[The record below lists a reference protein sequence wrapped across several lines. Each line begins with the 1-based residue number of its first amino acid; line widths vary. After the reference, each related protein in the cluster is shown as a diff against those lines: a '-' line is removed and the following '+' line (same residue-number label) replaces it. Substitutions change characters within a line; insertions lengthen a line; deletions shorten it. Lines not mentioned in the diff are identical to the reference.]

1 MANTTRFDD
10 RFFDSTRGR
19 IVTLL
24 RRGNLTVNELVAEL
38 SLTDNAVRAHLLS
51 LERDGLV
58 VQKGTVRG
66 HRKPHFVYGISEK
79 ARDLFPRPYGTLFN
93 RLLSS
98 LKATLRRPTLEARLR
113 EVGKSIGDDVASPVP
128 LSREARFEQALT
140 ALESLGGSARVTYES
155 GEAVIQ
161 SDGCPFTEAVEE
173 HPEVCKVTESLLESV
188 LQTDVKEAC
197 DRSTSPKCRFI
208 VSQD

>member
-1 MANTTRFDD
+1 MASTTRFDD

-24 RRGNLTVNELVAEL
+24 RRTNLTVNELVSEL

-58 VQKGTVRG
+58 VQRGSVKG
-66 HRKPHFVYGISEK
+66 HRKPHFVYGLSDK
-79 ARDLFPRPYGTLFN
+79 ARDLFPRPYGILFN

-113 EVGKSIGDDVASPVP
+113 DVGTSIGGEVRSGVP
-128 LSREARFEQALT
+128 QKLEVRLEEALSAI
-140 ALESLGGSARVTYES
+140 ESLGGSARVNKES
-155 GEAVIQ
+155 GQTIIQ
-161 SDGCPFTEAVEE
+161 SDGCPFSESVEE
-173 HPEVCKVTESLLESV
+173 HPEVCKVTESLLETILETKVEES
-188 LQTDVKEAC
+188 C
-197 DRSTSPKCRFI
+197 DRSASPKCRF
-208 VSQD
+208 VVR

>member
-1 MANTTRFDD
+1 MANNTRFDD

-24 RRGNLTVNELVAEL
+24 RRTNLTVNELVSEL
-38 SLTDNAVRAHLLS
+38 GLTDNAVRAHLLS

-66 HRKPHFVYGISEK
+66 HRKPHFVYGLSEK

-113 EVGKSIGDDVASPVP
+113 DVGMSLGENSSATPQT
-128 LSREARFEQALT
+128 REARLEQALS
-140 ALESLGGSARVTYES
+140 AIESLGGSARVSTES
-155 GEAVIQ
+155 DQTIIQ
-161 SDGCPFTEAVEE
+161 SDGCPFSEAVEA
-173 HPEVCKVTESLLESV
+173 HPEVCKVTESMLETILETKV
-188 LQTDVKEAC
+188 EEAC
-197 DRSTSPKCRFI
+197 DRSESPKCRF
-208 VSQD
+208 VVR